1 MGFYIGQTKIFGIS
15 ILSQNTQSSYEI
27 KRQLGNGVTE
37 STSNILTIKEGG
49 SVDLKFTVSSGY
61 VFDNATATNCQYS
74 WKPST
79 GTLTISN
86 PTSTVNVSVSSLQR
100 LMKPTNLSIS
110 DGTLTFDEVV
120 NVIVAS
126 IIFTVELNQELN
138 NDDEKLHTKSDDA
151 LVVNVFDL
159 DSYDMEI

>member
-1 MGFYIGQTKIFGIS
+1 MRFHIGQKKIIGFYIGQTKIMGVS

-27 KRQLGNGVTE
+27 KRQLGDGVTE
-37 STSNILTIKEGG
+37 STSKILTIKEGG
-49 SVDLKFTVSSGY
+49 SVDLKFTVSAGY
-61 VFDNATATNCQYS
+61 VFDTATAKNCHYS

-110 DGTLTFDEVV
+110 DGTLTFDEVA
-120 NVIVAS
+120 NATNYAIYD
-126 IIFTVELNQELN
+126 
-138 NDDEKLHTKSDDA
+138 NDTTI
-151 LVVNVFDL
+151 L
-159 DSYDMEI
+159 DTI

>member
-1 MGFYIGQTKIFGIS
+1 MIFHIGQTKIMGFYIGQTKIFGIS

-27 KRQLGNGVTE
+27 KRKLGDGVNE

-49 SVDLKFTVSSGY
+49 SVDLKFTVQAGY
-61 VFDNATATNCQYS
+61 VFDTATATNCQYS

-110 DGTLTFDEVV
+110 DGTLTFDEVA
-120 NVIVAS
+120 NATNYAIYD
-126 IIFTVELNQELN
+126 
-138 NDDEKLHTKSDDA
+138 NDTTI
-151 LVVNVFDL
+151 L
-159 DSYDMEI
+159 DTI

>member
-1 MGFYIGQTKIFGIS
+1 MFNISKIIDKILLVSFNSNLIFHVNLTRYIRL
-15 ILSQNTQSSYEI
+15 ILVINWT
-27 KRQLGNGVTE
+27 L
-37 STSNILTIKEGG
+37 NIVENLKGG
-49 SVDLKFTVSSGY
+49 ARVDLKFTVSSGY

-110 DGTLTFDEVV
+110 DGTLTFDEVA
-120 NVIVAS
+120 NATNYAIYD
-126 IIFTVELNQELN
+126 
-138 NDDEKLHTKSDDA
+138 NDTTI
-151 LVVNVFDL
+151 L
-159 DSYDMEI
+159 DTI